1 MLSSNQ
7 RTENNSAQ
15 TNNNQSTLSTTIREG
30 AVAANVF
37 ETQSEDGSTYHYFV
51 LSRSWKNN
59 SGQSGY
65 SSGFYARNAEAVV
78 NVVTK
83 AAEKC
88 KELDSNQQ
96 KSN

>member
-1 MLSSNQ
+1 MLSSDN
-7 RTENNSAQ
+7 RVENTSTQ
-15 TNNNQSTLSTTIREG
+15 NNNQSKLATTIREG

-37 ETQSEDGSTYHYFV
+37 QTQSKDGATYHYFV

-78 NVVTK
+78 NVVTQ

-88 KELDSNQQ
+88 KELDSSQATN
-96 KSN
+96 S